1 MRKLNPK
8 DIEKFSKQ
16 DRLTEK
22 ISSRMVEEIVA
33 RLEGLKNGAVHILV
47 KDGYILGIEKSDRTH
62 FTSRGT

>member
-1 MRKLNPK
+1 VRKLNPK

-22 ISSRMVEEIVA
+22 VSPRMMEEIIKK
-33 RLEGLKNGAVHILV
+33 LEGLKNGGVHIYV
-47 KDGYILGIEKSDRTH
+47 KNGYILGIETSEKVH

>member
-22 ISSRMVEEIVA
+22 ISPKMMEEIIR
-33 RLEGLKNGAVHILV
+33 RLEGLKNGGIHIYV
-47 KDGYILGIEKSDRTH
+47 KNGYILGIEKSEKNH

>member
-22 ISSRMVEEIVA
+22 VSPRMMEEIIKK
-33 RLEGLKNGAVHILV
+33 LEGLKNGGVHIYV
-47 KDGYILGIEKSDRTH
+47 KNGYILGIETSEKVH